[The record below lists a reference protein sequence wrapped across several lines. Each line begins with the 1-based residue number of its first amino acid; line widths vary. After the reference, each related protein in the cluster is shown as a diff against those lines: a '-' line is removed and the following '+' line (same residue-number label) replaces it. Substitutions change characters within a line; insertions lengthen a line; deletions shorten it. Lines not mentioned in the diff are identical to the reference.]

1 MTRLN
6 LMPYPAGNAPTP
18 GSVPVTVVVLAKNEA
33 KNLGR
38 CLGSVAWAHQVI
50 VVDSGSEDAT
60 VAIARECGVQVVE
73 EPWRGFS
80 RQRQFALTMP
90 EVTHDWI
97 FFVDADEWV
106 SSELARE
113 VAEAIQAAD
122 CAAYRLRFR
131 LVFEGRWI
139 RHCGWYGG
147 SWLTRLLRRD
157 AASFDLDSWVDRPRI
172 EGRIGELRNDIVD
185 EDLKGLASWL
195 RKHVGYAELE
205 AERRRSRPPFREV
218 LGEWRGL
225 RQTDTRP
232 LGRAVLKDLVF
243 PWVPAKPLGM
253 FVYMYVVRLG
263 FLDGLTGLRFC
274 FFHAWFQATVNALE
288 DSRRRETPPGHA
300 QR

>member
-1 MTRLN
+1 VTRLG
-6 LMPYPAGNAPTP
+6 LAPYPAGSGPAAA
-18 GSVPVTVVVLAKNEA
+18 SVPVTVIVLAKNEE

-38 CLGSVAWAHQVI
+38 CLASVAWARQVV
-50 VVDSGSEDAT
+50 VVDSGSEDMT
-60 VAIARECGVQVVE
+60 VAIAHESGARVVE

-80 RQRQFALTMP
+80 RQRQLALDLP
-90 EVTHDWI
+90 EVAHDWV

-106 SSELARE
+106 SSELATE
-113 VAEAIQAAD
+113 VAGAVGTADYAAF
-122 CAAYRLRFR
+122 RLRFR

-147 SWLTRLLRRD
+147 AWLTRLLRRD
-157 AASFDLDSWVDRPRI
+157 AASFDLDDWVDRPRV
-172 EGRIGELRNDIVD
+172 EGRIGQLRNDIVD

-218 LGEWRGL
+218 VRGWRG
-225 RQTDTRP
+225 RRRTDTRP

-288 DSRRRETPPGHA
+288 DARRREASAAGDQP
-300 QR
+300 

>member
-1 MTRLN
+1 VTRLN
-6 LMPYPAGNAPTP
+6 LTPYSAGQGPAP
-18 GSVPVTVVVLAKNEA
+18 GSVPVTVLVLAKNEA
-33 KNLGR
+33 KNLPR
-38 CLGSVAWAHQVI
+38 CLGSVAWARQVI
-50 VVDSGSEDAT
+50 VVDSGSDDAT
-60 VAIARECGVQVVE
+60 VAITKGCGAQVVE

-90 EVTHDWI
+90 EVSHDWI

-106 SSELARE
+106 SADLAEE
-113 VAEAIQAAD
+113 VATAVETTEIVAF
-122 CAAYRLRFR
+122 RLRFR

-147 SWLTRLLRRD
+147 AWLTRLMRRD
-157 AASFDLDSWVDRPRI
+157 AASFDLDNWVDRPRI

-185 EDLKGLASWL
+185 EDLKGLAAWL
-195 RKHVGYAELE
+195 HKHVGYAELE
-205 AERRRSRPPFREV
+205 AERRRTRPPLRHV
-218 LGEWRGL
+218 LRDWRSL

-232 LGRAVLKDLVF
+232 LSRAVLKDLVF

-253 FVYMYVVRLG
+253 FFYMYVVRLG

-288 DSRRRETPPGHA
+288 DSRQRQPPA
-300 QR
+300 QPDQL